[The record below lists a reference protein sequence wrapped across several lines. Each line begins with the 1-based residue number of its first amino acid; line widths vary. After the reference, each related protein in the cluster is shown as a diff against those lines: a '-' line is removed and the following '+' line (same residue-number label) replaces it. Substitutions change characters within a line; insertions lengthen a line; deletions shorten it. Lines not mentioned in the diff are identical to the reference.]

1 MRPIKTKTYNNFMRV
16 VRMIQSKG
24 YDASEAERMTH
35 RIFEQYESYPNGL
48 SVLRL
53 VDMIVM
59 KGE

>member
-1 MRPIKTKTYNNFMRV
+1 MRAIKRKTYRNFMRV
-16 VRMIQSKG
+16 MRMIQSKG

-35 RIFEQYESYPNGL
+35 RIFDQYESHPNGL

-53 VDMIVM
+53 VDMIVT

>member
-16 VRMIQSKG
+16 VRMIQKKG
-24 YDASEAERMTH
+24 YDFEESVKVTRK
-35 RIFEQYESYPNGL
+35 IFDQYESYPDGL
-48 SVLRL
+48 SVLKM

>member
-35 RIFEQYESYPNGL
+35 RIFDQYESHPNGL